1 MTSGSRNGGPSPQTG
16 VGGRADDGTRM
27 NPDSRKDPSANAPPC
42 RIRPACDDDVPLV
55 LTLIRELAE
64 YERMAEEVTA
74 AEADIRQALFGPAP
88 SAEAVI
94 AEVEG
99 RPAGFALFFHSF
111 STFAGRRGLYLED
124 LYVRPEHRG
133 RGIGRGLLR
142 HLARLARERG
152 CHRFEWSVLDWNALA
167 IRSYRRAGAV
177 AMDEWT
183 VYRLTGAALDRLADE
198 DG

>member
-1 MTSGSRNGGPSPQTG
+1 MNHGNRNDSP
-16 VGGRADDGTRM
+16 R
-27 NPDSRKDPSANAPPC
+27 NAPPC
-42 RIRPACDDDVPLV
+42 RIRPAREDDAPLV
-55 LTLIRELAE
+55 LVLIRELAE
-64 YERMAEEVTA
+64 YERMAGEVTA
-74 AEADIRQALFGPAP
+74 TEADVRQALFGPAP

-94 AEVEG
+94 AEVED
-99 RPAGFALFFHSF
+99 RPVGFALFFHNF
-111 STFAGRRGLYLED
+111 STFAGKRGLYLED
-124 LYVRPEHRG
+124 LYVRPDYRG

-177 AMDEWT
+177 AMDDWT

-198 DG
+198 DEQDV